1 MLTSNLAG
9 SARLR
14 KIPHL
19 KSASCFGLGF
29 KALPSDN
36 GRALTEILVREEV
49 ILGILSNPVRVL
61 SAIEAIP
68 GLREEPFTLVDVG
81 CSGGIDS
88 KWRELKNPL
97 RVYGFDPLEG
107 EISRLTRHAK
117 DGECYEAAFIV
128 GPNPPKEGEGTLAS
142 FPLSS
147 AAQVQEQMA
156 QSGNSYRQEKF
167 NSGLPVEESNKKFT
181 LDHYF
186 TNVEKETP
194 NFIKVDTDGFDFQ
207 VLQGASRILT
217 RPECIGV
224 QIESQFHGNPFDG
237 DSNTF
242 SNIDRFL
249 RQHGFSL
256 YRIEPWSYSR
266 RALPAPFVYDI
277 PAQTESGPVD
287 WAEALYFKDPW
298 LRHPAA
304 FDDPFSGRLPVPL
317 ILALALHGFP
327 DVVAQIISEA
337 RRRGDASVSADVL
350 DRLVA
355 GNSVG
360 AATYEQYLQ
369 IFRQKPEAWFPS
381 SLRGMVPGARVGG
394 IQYRAIRLLRR
405 LRGILP
411 RL

>member
-1 MLTSNLAG
+1 M
-9 SARLR
+9 
-14 KIPHL
+14 
-19 KSASCFGLGF
+19 GLLF
-29 KALPSDN
+29 NPS
-36 GRALTEILVREEV
+36 RALA
-49 ILGILSNPVRVL
+49 
-61 SAIEAIP
+61 AIGLIP
-68 GLREEPFTLVDVG
+68 GLRKNVITLADVG

-88 KWRELKNPL
+88 KWRQLENPL

-107 EISRLTRHAK
+107 EINRLTRHAK
-117 DGECYEAAFIV
+117 YGERYEAAFIV
-128 GPNPPKEGEGTLAS
+128 GPNLPKDAEGTIAS

-156 QSGNSYRQEKF
+156 QSGNSYRQERF
-167 NSGLPVEESNKKFT
+167 NSGLPLREATREFT
-181 LDHYF
+181 LDDYF
-186 TNVEKETP
+186 TTLEKETP

-207 VLQGASRILT
+207 VLQGATRILT
-217 RPECIGV
+217 SPECIGV
-224 QIESQFHGNPFDG
+224 QIESQFHGNPFD
-237 DSNTF
+237 DNSNNF

-287 WAEALYFKDPW
+287 WAEALYFKDAW

-304 FDDPFSGRLPVPL
+304 FDDPFTGRLPVPL
-317 ILALALHGFP
+317 IIALALHGFP

-337 RRRGDASVSADVL
+337 RKTGDASVSTDVL

-369 IFRQKPEAWFPS
+369 KFRDEPEAWFPS
-381 SLRGMVPGARVGG
+381 SRRGKCFERFVRGTLDRASRFVG
-394 IQYRAIRLLRR
+394 LLRR
-405 LRGILP
+405 VFRSI
-411 RL
+411 